1 MKERGGS
8 QGRKRR
14 CGKKKE
20 RKNQPGQG
28 DSEQGHKKK
37 RGGAKVDEELQEDAL
52 QKPWRQRGRYEQRSE
67 SQAGD
72 SR

>member
-1 MKERGGS
+1 MNERGGS

-14 CGKKKE
+14 CGEKKE

-28 DSEQGHKKK
+28 DSEQGHK
-37 RGGAKVDEELQEDAL
+37 REGGGAKEDEELREGAL
-52 QKPWRQRGRYEQRSE
+52 QKPWRQRDRYEQRS
-67 SQAGD
+67 GD